1 MHLPEE
7 LICENYYHIY
17 NRGINSCNLF
27 RETANYQHF
36 LALFEK
42 YISPIAEIF
51 AWVLMPNHFHC
62 LVKIRENM
70 VYKYSIADKTLD
82 SKWFEDHKWETI
94 YVPTDQSAFPDLSSF
109 PDLSACA
116 APDSVWKKENENIYE
131 NKSSHTTP
139 PPENPK
145 TPKPH
150 LHFSHLFNAYS
161 KYFNNLY
168 DRHGALFERPF
179 DRKIVDNEAYLKKVI
194 VYIHNNPVH
203 HGFCAH
209 TEDYQWS
216 SYSSFLNENP
226 TNLQR
231 EKVIALFGDV
241 TNFIFMHQK
250 KTGNEDVEDWLGI

>member
-1 MHLPEE
+1 MHLPGE
-7 LICENYYHIY
+7 LICGNYYHIY
-17 NRGINSCNLF
+17 NWGINSCNLF
-27 RETANYQHF
+27 REIANYQHF
-36 LALFEK
+36 IALFEK
-42 YISPIAEIF
+42 YIKPIAETY

-62 LVKIRENM
+62 LVRIRENM
-70 VYKYSIADKTLD
+70 VYKYSIADKTAD
-82 SKWFEDHKWETI
+82 PKWFDDHKWETI
-94 YVPTDQSAFPDLSSF
+94 YMPPDLSAF

-116 APDSVWKKENENIYE
+116 APDSVWKKENENVS
-131 NKSSHTTP
+131 KPSQTTP

-179 DRKIVDNEAYLKKVI
+179 DRKMVDNEAYLKKVI

-203 HGFCAH
+203 HGFCTH

-216 SYSSFLNENP
+216 SYLSFLNENP

-241 TNFIFMHQK
+241 TDFILMHQK
-250 KTGNEDVEDWLGI
+250 KTRNEDVEDWLGI